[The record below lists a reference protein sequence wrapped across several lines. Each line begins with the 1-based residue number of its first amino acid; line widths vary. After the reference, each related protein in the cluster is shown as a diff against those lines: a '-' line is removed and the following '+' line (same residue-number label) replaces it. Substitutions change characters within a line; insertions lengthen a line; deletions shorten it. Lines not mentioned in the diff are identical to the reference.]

1 MKLGLGTAQFGL
13 DYGVSNR
20 SGKTPASEVAAILRE
35 ATAYG
40 IEVLDTAPLYGDSE
54 AAIGLALAG
63 SDRFRI
69 VTKTPAF
76 GRRAID
82 AEDAQH
88 LRDTFLQSLHK
99 LGLRSVYG
107 LLVHHGED
115 LLTRNGELLF
125 EAASALKREG
135 FVQKI
140 GASVYSGEQIEAIL
154 GRFPVDLIQ
163 LPVNILDQRLVANG
177 HLGRLKAAGI
187 EIHARSVFLQGLL
200 LMPPSM
206 LPAYFDPVRAQLHR
220 LREEIAAIGLKP
232 VEAALGFVLGIEEID
247 VVLCG
252 INDVAQLLEICGA
265 AAKHADVSRL
275 HHHAIHDAAILDPSR
290 WPATLH

>member
-35 ATAYG
+35 AAAHG

-82 AEDAQH
+82 ANDIKH
-88 LRDTFLQSLHK
+88 LRDTFLQSLQK
-99 LGLRSVYG
+99 LRLRSVYG

-115 LLTRNGELLF
+115 LLAVNGERLF
-125 EAASALKREG
+125 EAAHALKREG
-135 FVQKI
+135 FVQKM
-140 GASVYSGEQIEAIL
+140 GASVYDVQHIDAL
-154 GRFPVDLIQ
+154 LAHFPIDLIQ
-163 LPVNILDQRLVANG
+163 LPVSVFDQRLVASG
-177 HLGRLKAAGI
+177 HLHELKARGI

-200 LMPPSM
+200 LMPPEA
-206 LPAYFDPVRAQLHR
+206 LPERFQPVRGH
-220 LREEIAAIGLKP
+220 IAAYREFLRGQGVSP
-232 VEAALGFVLGIEEID
+232 VEAALGFALALPEID
-247 VVLCG
+247 VM
-252 INDVAQLLEICGA
+252 ICGVNDLRQFQELIA
-265 AAKHADVSRL
+265 ASGTRL
-275 HHHAIHDAAILDPSR
+275 ELREYRRFGLTDPDILDPSR
-290 WPATLH
+290 WSR